1 MNSLELE
8 VVTLTSGGG
17 AHVKLNDDGENLG
30 ILYLDKRQ
38 LEAIIGI
45 LTVGSF
51 NKEINFSINNPF
63 SEDELDEDLPDYT
76 Y

>member
-8 VVTLTSGGG
+8 VVTLTGEGG
-17 AHVKLNDDGENLG
+17 AHVKLNDAGENLG
-30 ILYLDKRQ
+30 ILYLDKGQ

-51 NKEINFSINNPF
+51 NKEIDFSVKNPF
-63 SEDELDEDLPDYT
+63 SEDVFEEDLPDYT